1 MKVCVCV
8 CVGHILKE
16 KERGRE
22 RGRERKREG
31 EREEERGGETEKQ
44 IIIKTEKER
53 KKERPICK
61 LRL

>member
-8 CVGHILKE
+8 FVGHILKE
-16 KERGRE
+16 KERG
-22 RGRERKREG
+22 REG

-53 KKERPICK
+53 
-61 LRL
+61 